1 MGFGPGE
8 EGGRKRKEHSH
19 IKSKDLAFATWK
31 KRMHESLGVY
41 VLYLN
46 ITIYGFKQ
54 TNSDMRD
61 VGETVDL

>member
-1 MGFGPGE
+1 
-8 EGGRKRKEHSH
+8 
-19 IKSKDLAFATWK
+19 
-31 KRMHESLGVY
+31 MHESLGVY